1 MITRIPSPSTSN
13 AMSRTRNPARSV
25 TNIALSDS
33 DTRWFYETFPNG
45 KISLVLS
52 TLLQLFREEA
62 EREEGSLDDILN
74 RIQEKIQS

>member
-1 MITRIPSPSTSN
+1 
-13 AMSRTRNPARSV
+13 MSRSRNAARSI

-62 EREEGSLDDILN
+62 ERDEGSLDDILN